1 MLFFHI
7 VKFFY
12 LKLKFSVEKSNY
24 GFFHF
29 STKTKDGIRWDD
41 RKYHATLM
49 IENSSISS
57 TPSYYLWQK
66 QLCRIRISVLLF
78 LVANFSFFDFC
89 EKLRILSHFLR
100 KTKKILGKFY
110 LIKFSKLS
118 IPQLFFLKFWP

>member
-1 MLFFHI
+1 MLENMLFTIFRSSESSECFSVSLKHSLDSLDFFCQKIIFQIFYGKIVSKIRIIYVIFHI

-12 LKLKFSVEKSNY
+12 LKLKFSVVKSNY

-66 QLCRIRISVLLF
+66 QLCRI
-78 LVANFSFFDFC
+78 
-89 EKLRILSHFLR
+89 
-100 KTKKILGKFY
+100 
-110 LIKFSKLS
+110 
-118 IPQLFFLKFWP
+118 

>member
-12 LKLKFSVEKSNY
+12 LKLKFSVENQIMD
-24 GFFHF
+24 FFTF

-66 QLCRIRISVLLF
+66 QLCRI
-78 LVANFSFFDFC
+78 
-89 EKLRILSHFLR
+89 
-100 KTKKILGKFY
+100 
-110 LIKFSKLS
+110 
-118 IPQLFFLKFWP
+118 